1 MNAPAAPG
9 KLGLL
14 DRLRQGPV
22 LCAEG
27 YVFELERRGYLQAG
41 PFVPAVV
48 LEHPEAVEQLHREFA
63 RAGSDVVPA
72 LTYYAHRDKV
82 RLIGLEDALEEL
94 NRQAL
99 RIARRAATQAQ
110 ALFAGD
116 VCNTNVYDP
125 GDAAAHAAVRRMFE
139 EQVAWAVE
147 EGVDFIIAE
156 TFAFVGEAHI
166 ALEVIRQ
173 TGLPA
178 VVTLAVHRQGLLR
191 DGATPEAA
199 CRALADAGAA
209 VVGLNCARGP
219 ATMLPLLQRVRAA
232 VAGHLAALPVP
243 YRTHDAEP
251 TFQSLTGPPSAC
263 PPGGRPFPTAL
274 DPFLCT
280 RYEMAEFARQAA
292 ALGVR
297 YLGVCCG
304 AGPHHVRSMAEAL
317 GKSPPGSRYSPD
329 MAKHYALGTDEGLR
343 QHNQE
348 FAKDL

>member
-1 MNAPAAPG
+1 MTSPTARP
-9 KLGLL
+9 GLL
-14 DRLRQGPV
+14 ERLRQGPV

-27 YVFELERRGYLQAG
+27 YVFELERRGYVQAG

-48 LEHPEAVEQLHREFA
+48 LEHPEAVEELHREFV
-63 RAGSDVVPA
+63 RAGSDVVEA
-72 LTYYAHRDKV
+72 LTYYAHREKLRIV
-82 RLIGLEDALEEL
+82 GREDALEEL

-99 RIARRAATQAQ
+99 RIARRVAAESN
-110 ALFAGD
+110 ALVAGG

-125 GDAAAHAAVRRMFE
+125 GDRGSHAAVRRMFE

-147 EGVDFIIAE
+147 EGVDFIIGE
-156 TFAFVGEAHI
+156 TFAFLGEALI
-166 ALEVIRQ
+166 ALDVLRQ
-173 TGLPA
+173 TGRPA
-178 VVTLAVHRQGLLR
+178 VVTLAVHRRGVLR

-199 CRALADAGAA
+199 CRALADAGAD

-219 ATMLPLLQRVRAA
+219 ATMLPLLQRIRAA
-232 VAGHLAALPVP
+232 VPGHVAALPVP

-251 TFQSLTGPPSAC
+251 TFQSLTDPS
-263 PPGGRPFPTAL
+263 GGQAFPTAL

-280 RYEMAEFARQAA
+280 RYEMAGFARQAQ

-317 GKSPPGSRYSPD
+317 GRSPPAGKYSPD
-329 MAKHYALGTDEGLR
+329 MAKHYALGTDERLLP
-343 QHNQE
+343 HNKG
-348 FAKDL
+348 FATDL